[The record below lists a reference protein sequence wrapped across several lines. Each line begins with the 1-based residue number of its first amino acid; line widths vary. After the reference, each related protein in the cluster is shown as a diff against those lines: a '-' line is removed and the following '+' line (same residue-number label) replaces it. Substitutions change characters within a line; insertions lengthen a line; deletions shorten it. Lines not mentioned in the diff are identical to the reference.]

1 MMVADGLD
9 IVFPLF
15 WILVVYKQVFFFLND
30 PISIYISINAHKVF
44 FNLWI

>member
-1 MMVADGLD
+1 MMAADGLD

-15 WILVVYKQVFFFLND
+15 WILVVYKQFFFLND
-30 PISIYISINAHKVF
+30 PISIYESINAHKVF

>member
-1 MMVADGLD
+1 MMAADGLD

-15 WILVVYKQVFFFLND
+15 WILVVYKQFFLND
-30 PISIYISINAHKVF
+30 PISIYVSINAHKVF